1 MHWLQAPIITTAL
14 KDSSSLS
21 TNTVITADLD
31 LQQFV
36 SKKRINRRH
45 SSPHISYSPGPEP
58 PPCTNTLC
66 GFQLSFLYS
75 YPPQTGLKTGQPTLW
90 QLTMNMDTGPQDV
103 RMRVIHSKPKL
114 WHTTGVCLQ
123 PLLPTFP
130 HVCSFIH
137 TTNNC
142 QICWL
147 YHSSRSE
154 KDNDETAHRDEVR
167 HLSDWGYLNNLDL
180 NSTET
185 KKFIVVSVTTLT
197 FVYMDRR

>member
-1 MHWLQAPIITTAL
+1 MIHWLQAPVITTAL

-58 PPCTNTLC
+58 P
-66 GFQLSFLYS
+66 S
-75 YPPQTGLKTGQPTLW
+75 PPSHVRILFVDFSSAFYTV
-90 QLTMNMDTGPQDV
+90 GPQDV
-103 RMRVIHSKPKL
+103 RMKVIHSKPKL

-123 PLLPTFP
+123 PLPLLPTFP
-130 HVCSFIH
+130 QCLLLHSH
-137 TTNNC
+137 YQQHC

-147 YHSSRSE
+147 YHSSRS
-154 KDNDETAHRDEVR
+154 DIRQ
-167 HLSDWGYLNNLDL
+167 
-180 NSTET
+180 
-185 KKFIVVSVTTLT
+185 
-197 FVYMDRR
+197 